1 MMLLYPIYLFFSSNP
16 LPSVTVI
23 SVIRLESL
31 ISFANSSNPTWD
43 NLKVSQWSTIEVNVG
58 IICACMPTLRLILL
72 RMFPVLSSTTRKY
85 GTNGSFVGDKYSPG
99 SRYHRSHVQAGG
111 GGGSSSKASSGSHHH
126 GQGGSRSGPGIITY
140 ERSYTV
146 HYHDA
151 ADTSSQVR
159 LQDLDSKGFDVA
171 STISE
176 CSA

>member
-1 MMLLYPIYLFFSSNP
+1 MHVPELIRLC
-16 LPSVTVI
+16 SVTVI

-31 ISFANSSNPTWD
+31 ISFSTSDNPTWD

-72 RMFPVLSSTTRKY
+72 RMFPVLSATTRAKY
-85 GTNGSFVGDKYSPG
+85 GTNNSFVGDKYSPG
-99 SRYHRSHVQAGG
+99 SRRNRSHVHGGSTLDSVPRGG
-111 GGGSSSKASSGSHHH
+111 GGG
-126 GQGGSRSGPGIITY
+126 PGITY

-151 ADTSSQVR
+151 DTSSQVQ
-159 LQDLDSKGFDVA
+159 LKDLDAKGFEVA
-171 STISE
+171 SNISD

>member
-1 MMLLYPIYLFFSSNP
+1 M
-16 LPSVTVI
+16 
-23 SVIRLESL
+23 

-99 SRYHRSHVQAGG
+99 SRHNRSQVHGG
-111 GGGSSSKASSGSHHH
+111 GGGGGINSHKGSSGLHSAA
-126 GQGGSRSGPGIITY
+126 SRRGPGIVY

-151 ADTSSQVR
+151 DTSSQVQ
-159 LQDLDSKGFDVA
+159 LKDLDSKGFDVA
-171 STISE
+171 SNISE
-176 CSA
+176 CSS